1 MWVLQ
6 PAKSPKLV
14 IFGINLPKRGIPPY
28 AIFIKFWLG
37 RESHVRT
44 SMPNFIVLSF
54 KKCGPTASKIAKNR
68 IFGINLP
75 LTKGKFTE
83 STENVEYRCTVTNL
97 PLCNDTINVLK
108 ITLLHS
114 VSVITNFVIP
124 KRDKKQTKK
133 HHTFSSSAG
142 ARPTIPSIL
151 GLVIEAVRIIFASPI
166 FLIRSVVSPL
176 GAIENLWENA
186 PTAGKCLWLSWLSP
200 KSGQFKKLKST

>member
-68 IFGINLP
+68 IFGINLL

-124 KRDKKQTKK
+124 KRDKKQTDKK
-133 HHTFSSSAG
+133 TSHFFVYNRRTTQDPHHTWPGDRGGPPRFCTPNFFDPISSFA
-142 ARPTIPSIL
+142 AR
-151 GLVIEAVRIIFASPI
+151 GY
-166 FLIRSVVSPL
+166 
-176 GAIENLWENA
+176 
-186 PTAGKCLWLSWLSP
+186 
-200 KSGQFKKLKST
+200 